1 MAMGGKLPGCT
12 CREAYRDYRVFLS
25 LISFFTY
32 TVSFVRLQVIAFC
45 LHLSSATSSTF
56 VPKCVTTPVNS
67 LQWAMTAVVLRLI
80 PPGAGATPMIDPWR
94 DRKHLIGV
102 YGK

>member
-12 CREAYRDYRVFLS
+12 CRKAYRDDRVFLS
-25 LISFFTY
+25 LSSLFTY
-32 TVSFVRLQVIAFC
+32 MALFVRLQVIVSC
-45 LHLSSATSSTF
+45 LHLSSVTSSTF
-56 VPKCVTTPVNS
+56 LPKCVTTPVNS

-80 PPGAGATPMIDPWR
+80 PPGACATTMIDPWR